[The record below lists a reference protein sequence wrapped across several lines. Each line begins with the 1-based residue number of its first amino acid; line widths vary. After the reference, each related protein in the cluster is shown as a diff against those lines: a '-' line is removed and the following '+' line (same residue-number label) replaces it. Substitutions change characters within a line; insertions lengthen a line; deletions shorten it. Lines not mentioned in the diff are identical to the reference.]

1 MGKAARFYIIT
12 DDGTIRRL
20 AFLKFYGIVY
30 ERARVPFADLAGK
43 RVRYAQLTVRFKQ
56 RKAVAVC
63 RAYFGYLTFDND
75 GIFDLSEWN
84 DLPEQTPGT
93 LTMPTLLDTSLPI
106 DPIWRYAAL
115 RRAQAYD
122 WEPTQELR
130 RKLFARVAGRPR
142 PRAQN

>member
-1 MGKAARFYIIT
+1 MGKAVRFYIIT

-20 AFLKFYGIVY
+20 PFLAFYGVVY
-30 ERARVPFADLAGK
+30 ERARVPYDDLVGK

-63 RAYFGYLTFDND
+63 RAYFGYLTFDNV

-84 DLPEQTPGT
+84 DLPEQTAGT
-93 LTMPTLLDTSLPI
+93 LTMPTLLDTSLPL
-106 DPIWRYAAL
+106 DPIWRYAA
-115 RRAQAYD
+115 RRVAQAYE

-130 RKLFARVAGRPR
+130 RKLFARVAGRR
-142 PRAQN
+142 KPRAQN